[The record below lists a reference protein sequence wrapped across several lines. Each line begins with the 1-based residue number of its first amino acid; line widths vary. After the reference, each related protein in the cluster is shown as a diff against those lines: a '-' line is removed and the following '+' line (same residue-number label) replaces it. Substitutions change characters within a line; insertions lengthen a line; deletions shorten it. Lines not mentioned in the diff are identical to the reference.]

1 MNRLIP
7 GLGLFLLV
15 VPAWAQQP
23 PTGNGSN
30 CISVSAIQDCTGL
43 DDRTLEI
50 DAGRKDYLMSV
61 ESCSALPGRHCRGSV
76 GNPGIAFE
84 TFARP
89 RVCVGHRIILRDAVT
104 NQLQFCLIQDI
115 VRFQINPLTNE
126 VEINEFDH

>member
-1 MNRLIP
+1 MNRLIL
-7 GLGLFLLV
+7 GLGLFLLT

-23 PTGNGSN
+23 PPGNGNN
-30 CISVSAIQDCTGL
+30 CISVSAIRDCTGL
-43 DDRTLEI
+43 DDQTLEI

-61 ESCSALPGRHCRGSV
+61 ENCSTLTGRHCIGSA

-89 RVCVGHRIILRDAVT
+89 RVCEGHRLILRDST

-115 VRFQINPLTNE
+115 VRYQINPLTNA
-126 VEINEFDH
+126 VEINEFDD